1 MRPLLFKNLFVAFLT
16 GLLVIAGVVYAMY
29 ITGSSEGGQLFK
41 FSTPNTLPVYSG
53 NSGGHLPVSTTTAS
67 FNESDLDVVVS
78 TTSSKISSKITVKVA
93 KTSTSAST
101 FSNTSDHQSNNG
113 RGIYTSTRSSSG
125 VSNTNAISG
134 SYQESARSGGSSR
147 KMANYSQSN
156 ISVSKNGTGSSIH
169 RTSSLPG
176 SEDLAMAEF
185 STSFSASDLT
195 GGPVQQFIL
204 PGTGDNP
211 TEEDAVP
218 VPGGII
224 LLIIFAL
231 FKYLT
236 YDDKY
241 KKIFTYFCPK
251 C

>member
-41 FSTPNTLPVYSG
+41 FSSPNTLPVYSG
-53 NSGGHLPVSTTTAS
+53 KSGGYHPASTAS
-67 FNESDLDVVVS
+67 TSFTDSDLDVVVS
-78 TTSSKISSKITVKVA
+78 TSSSNISSKITGKVA
-93 KTSTSAST
+93 KTSSKASSFNNST
-101 FSNTSDHQSNNG
+101 DRQSGNG
-113 RGIYTSTRSSSG
+113 RIYTSTGTSRGLSSTTSANG
-125 VSNTNAISG
+125 SYQAATISG
-134 SYQESARSGGSSR
+134 SSSR
-147 KMANYSQSN
+147 KLANYSQSN

-169 RTSSLPG
+169 RTTSLPG

-185 STSFSASDLT
+185 STSFSASNLT
-195 GGPVQQFIL
+195 GSPVQQFIL
-204 PGTGDNP
+204 PGTGGNP
-211 TEEDAVP
+211 DEEDAVP

-241 KKIFTYFCPK
+241 KKFFTYFCPK

>member
-29 ITGSSEGGQLFK
+29 ITGTPEGEQLFK

-53 NSGGHLPVSTTTAS
+53 ESGGHLPASTVSAGFS
-67 FNESDLDVVVS
+67 ESDLDVVVS
-78 TTSSKISSKITVKVA
+78 SSSKISSKITA
-93 KTSTSAST
+93 KAARTSSSTSSFNNIAAR
-101 FSNTSDHQSNNG
+101 QSGNG
-113 RGIYTSTRSSSG
+113 RIYTSTGTSRG
-125 VSNTNAISG
+125 VSNTTSASG
-134 SYQESARSGGSSR
+134 SYQAATTSGGSSR
-147 KMANYSQSN
+147 KLANYSQSN
-156 ISVSKNGTGSSIH
+156 ISVSKNGTGSSVH
-169 RTSSLPG
+169 RTTSLPG
-176 SEDLAMAEF
+176 SEDLALAEF

-195 GGPVQQFIL
+195 GSPVQQFIL
-204 PGTGDNP
+204 PGTGGNP
-211 TEEDAVP
+211 DEEDAVP

-224 LLIIFAL
+224 ILIIFAL

-241 KKIFTYFCPK
+241 KKFFTYFCPK